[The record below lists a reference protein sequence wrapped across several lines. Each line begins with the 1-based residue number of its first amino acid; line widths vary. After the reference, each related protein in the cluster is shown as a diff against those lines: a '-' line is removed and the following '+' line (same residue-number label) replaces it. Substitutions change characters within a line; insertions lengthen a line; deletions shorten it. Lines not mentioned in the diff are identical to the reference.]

1 MPLPTIPS
9 GNVASALPSG
19 YEVANSCRFNSA
31 DSAQLSKSVGSSA
44 TTKYTLSLW
53 VKRGIITNGT
63 GNGQRFFT
71 STGGSGLGDTYFR
84 FNTDDTI
91 EISGH
96 GSSATAGGYVVT
108 NRKFRDPSAWY
119 HIVIRYDSTES
130 SANDRFRLYIN
141 GVDER
146 TVGGYSS
153 STMPNSSVADNITA
167 SGNTI
172 RIGATASA
180 QYFDGYMAEIH
191 FSEGQSYA
199 PTEYGEY
206 NEDSPTI
213 WQPKKADISYGT
225 SGFYLD
231 FEDSSNLGND
241 ANGGTDLTE
250 VNLAATDQATDSP
263 TNNFS
268 TLNPL
273 IYITNAGMTL
283 SEGNCK
289 VATSAS
295 AHRNAFGTFGV
306 SSGKWYWEIKID
318 DASGD
323 HQKIGVVS
331 DDNVEINKTSPSEF
345 SDNANGYAYR
355 TDGQKEG
362 GGGSVSSFGNS
373 YTTGDIISV
382 AMDLTNLKL
391 YFAKNGTW
399 QDSGDPT
406 SGATGTGSCFNLTAN
421 KTYFSAI
428 NQYGANTS
436 SFNFGGSPAF
446 TISSG
451 NADGNGYGNF
461 EYAPP
466 SGFYSLCTK
475 NLAEYG

>member
-1 MPLPTIPS
+1 MAIILPANTL
-9 GNVASALPSG
+9 SAGG
-19 YEVANSCRFNSA
+19 YTVANSCRFNSG
-31 DSAQLSKSVGSSA
+31 DSPYMHKTPGGAGNRR
-44 TTKYTLSLW
+44 TFTLSYW
-53 VKRGIITNGT
+53 IKTSEDGYHFTAGSDNFQVRYT
-63 GNGQRFFT
+63 GNTFFI
-71 STGGSGLGDTYFR
+71 GEYGSGSYDFR
-84 FNTDDTI
+84 I
-91 EISGH
+91 Q
-96 GSSATAGGYVVT
+96 T
-108 NRKFRDPSAWY
+108 NRLFRDPSAWLN
-119 HIVIRYDSTES
+119 IVVAVDTTQGTST
-130 SANDRFRLYIN
+130 NRVKIYVN
-141 GVDER
+141 GVQETSFSTSDYPSSNYDTSVNN
-146 TVGGYSS
+146 TVKHHIGVNGGISS
-153 STMPNSSVADNITA
+153 YTNAYLAEVCLVD
-167 SGNTI
+167 G
-172 RIGATASA
+172 SA
-180 QYFDGYMAEIH
+180 L
-191 FSEGQSYA
+191 A
-199 PTEYGEY
+199 PTSFGEFD
-206 NEDSPTI
+206 EDSPTI
-213 WQPKKADISYGT
+213 WKPIDVSGLTFGT
-225 SGFYLD
+225 NGFYLD